1 MSEKRDVSRIAM
13 SQSFFP
19 RSFRQTSPDSCA
31 PGRLPNLDG
40 RFFAKMASTKMFR
53 PVVFACIALTAS
65 GFQIAPVPHTLT
77 STSRTVIPVMSQFNY
92 ESLMDSFM
100 AKIRDQR
107 GPAGSQFETPPAPQF
122 LRSHAETLD
131 TLNTLYML
139 NTLKIR
145 VAKRGTDQSAYLEQ
159 LAVKTPKRWLF
170 FRRAPASDS
179 VGI

>member
-1 MSEKRDVSRIAM
+1 MSEKRDVPRIAM
-13 SQSFFP
+13 SQSFSP
-19 RSFRQTSPDSCA
+19 RKLVSSNFGARRFC
-31 PGRLPNLDG
+31 RLPNPRDG
-40 RFFAKMASTKMFR
+40 RFFTMMATTNR

-77 STSRTVIPVMSQFNY
+77 STSRTVIPVMSQFNC

-122 LRSHAETLD
+122 LRSHAEMLD

-159 LAVKTPKRWLF
+159 RAAVKTPKRWLF

>member
-1 MSEKRDVSRIAM
+1 M
-13 SQSFFP
+13 
-19 RSFRQTSPDSCA
+19 
-31 PGRLPNLDG
+31 
-40 RFFAKMASTKMFR
+40 MATTKMIR

-65 GFQIAPVPHTLT
+65 GFQIAPVPHTLA

-100 AKIRDQR
+100 AKIRDHW

-122 LRSHAETLD
+122 LRSHAEMLD

-159 LAVKTPKRWLF
+159 RAAVKTPKRWLF

>member
-1 MSEKRDVSRIAM
+1 
-13 SQSFFP
+13 
-19 RSFRQTSPDSCA
+19 
-31 PGRLPNLDG
+31 LPNLDG

>member
-1 MSEKRDVSRIAM
+1 
-13 SQSFFP
+13 
-19 RSFRQTSPDSCA
+19 
-31 PGRLPNLDG
+31 
-40 RFFAKMASTKMFR
+40 MATTKMIR

-65 GFQIAPVPHTLT
+65 GFQIAPVPHTLA

-159 LAVKTPKRWLF
+159 HAVKTPKRWLF